1 MSNFTN
7 GNDYKDPSIFGKH
20 PDAKIDLLL
29 SELGRVKHELKETEN
44 YWESEI
50 LRYKK
55 KIAEL
60 YEWKLNMIEFN
71 AMYDEKEPNP
81 VPRKDGH
88 LPHPDE
94 WEDEDSDEDIDS
106 E

>member
-7 GNDYKDPSIFGKH
+7 GNDYKDPSIFGTH
-20 PDAKIDLLL
+20 PDPKIDLLL

-44 YWESEI
+44 YWEAEI

-60 YEWKLNMIEFN
+60 YEWKKDMKRWNNIN
-71 AMYDEKEPNP
+71 TPEPKP

-94 WEDEDSDEDIDS
+94 WEDEDSDS